1 MTQRSLINFEGD
13 KLLDAGK
20 KDLMQLAE
28 QIVGQVDFI
37 DVTKFSAELAKFKLL
52 VSELEDKFKD
62 HLLTDIRKYS
72 GSKMTAFGIEFSEM
86 EGGIKYDYS
95 QTESWVTIQ
104 DQIDKLKEK
113 QKGIEAFCKSIKSK
127 TTTVDEET
135 GELADF
141 YPPVKTSTTTIKKV
155 IK

>member
-1 MTQRSLINFEGD
+1 MANSLINFETG
-13 KLLDAGK
+13 KLLDTSK
-20 KDLMQLAE
+20 KEIAE
-28 QIVGQVDFI
+28 IADKIVNEVDFI

-52 VSELEDKFKD
+52 ADELEKKFKD

-86 EGGIKYDYS
+86 EGGIKYDYT
-95 QTESWVTIQ
+95 QTESWNIIQ
-104 DQIDKLKEK
+104 EQIEKLKEK
-113 QKGIEAFCKSIKSK
+113 QKGIEAFCRSIKSK

>member
-1 MTQRSLINFEGD
+1 MANSLINFETG
-13 KLLDAGK
+13 KLLDTSK
-20 KDLMQLAE
+20 KEIAE
-28 QIVGQVDFI
+28 IADKIVNEVDFI

-52 VSELEDKFKD
+52 ADELEKKFKD

-95 QTESWVTIQ
+95 QTESWNIIQ
-104 DQIDKLKEK
+104 EQIEKLKEK
-113 QKGIEAFCKSIKSK
+113 QKGIEAFCRSIKSK

-141 YPPVKTSTTTIKKV
+141 YPPVKSSTTTIKKV

>member
-1 MTQRSLINFEGD
+1 MANSLINFETG
-13 KLLDAGK
+13 KLLDTSK
-20 KDLMQLAE
+20 KEIAE
-28 QIVGQVDFI
+28 IADKIVNDVDFI

-52 VSELEDKFKD
+52 ADELEKKFKN

-86 EGGIKYDYS
+86 EGGIKYDYT
-95 QTESWVTIQ
+95 QTESWNVIQ
-104 DQIDKLKEK
+104 EQIEKLKEK
-113 QKGIEAFCKSIKSK
+113 QKGIEAFCRSIKSK

-141 YPPVKTSTTTIKKV
+141 YPPVKSSTTTIKKV

>member
-1 MTQRSLINFEGD
+1 MANSLINFETG
-13 KLLDAGK
+13 KLLDTSK
-20 KDLMQLAE
+20 KEIAE
-28 QIVGQVDFI
+28 IADKIVNEVDFI

-52 VSELEDKFKD
+52 ADELEKKFKD

-86 EGGIKYDYS
+86 EGGIKYDYT
-95 QTESWVTIQ
+95 QTESWNIIQ
-104 DQIDKLKEK
+104 EQIEKLKEK
-113 QKGIEAFCKSIKSK
+113 QKGIEAFCRSIKSK

-141 YPPVKTSTTTIKKV
+141 YPPVKSSTTTIKKV

>member
-1 MTQRSLINFEGD
+1 MANSLINFETG
-13 KLLDAGK
+13 KLLDTSK
-20 KDLMQLAE
+20 KEISEIADK
-28 QIVGQVDFI
+28 IVNEVDFI

-52 VSELEDKFKD
+52 ADELEKKFKD

-86 EGGIKYDYS
+86 EGGIKYDYT
-95 QTESWVTIQ
+95 QTESWNIIQ
-104 DQIDKLKEK
+104 EQIEKLKEK
-113 QKGIEAFCKSIKSK
+113 QKGIEAFCRSIKSK

-135 GELADF
+135 GELSDF
-141 YPPVKTSTTTIKKV
+141 YPPVKSSTTTIKKV

>member
-1 MTQRSLINFEGD
+1 MANSLINFETG
-13 KLLDAGK
+13 KLLDTSK
-20 KDLMQLAE
+20 KEIAE
-28 QIVGQVDFI
+28 IADKIVNEVDFI

-52 VSELEDKFKD
+52 ADELEKKFKN

-86 EGGIKYDYS
+86 EGGIKYDYT
-95 QTESWVTIQ
+95 QTESWNIIEE
-104 DQIDKLKEK
+104 QIEKLKEK
-113 QKGIEAFCKSIKSK
+113 QKGIEAFCRSIKSK

-141 YPPVKTSTTTIKKV
+141 YPPVKSSTTTIKKV

>member
-1 MTQRSLINFEGD
+1 MANSLINFETG
-13 KLLDAGK
+13 KLLDTIK
-20 KDLMQLAE
+20 KEIAE
-28 QIVGQVDFI
+28 IADKIVNEVDFI

-52 VSELEDKFKD
+52 ADELEKKFKD

-86 EGGIKYDYS
+86 EGGIKYDYT
-95 QTESWVTIQ
+95 QTESWNIIQ
-104 DQIDKLKEK
+104 EQIEKLKEK
-113 QKGIEAFCKSIKSK
+113 QKGIEAFCRSIKSK

-141 YPPVKTSTTTIKKV
+141 YPPVKSSTTTIKKV

>member
-1 MTQRSLINFEGD
+1 MANSLINFETG
-13 KLLDAGK
+13 KLLDTSK
-20 KDLMQLAE
+20 KEIAE
-28 QIVGQVDFI
+28 IADKIVNEVDFI

-52 VSELEDKFKD
+52 ADELEKKFKD
-62 HLLTDIRKYS
+62 HLLTDIHKYS

-86 EGGIKYDYS
+86 EGGIKYDYT
-95 QTESWVTIQ
+95 QTESWNIIQ
-104 DQIDKLKEK
+104 EQIEKLKEK
-113 QKGIEAFCKSIKSK
+113 QKGIEAFCRSIKSK

-141 YPPVKTSTTTIKKV
+141 YPPVKSSTTTIKKV

>member
-1 MTQRSLINFEGD
+1 MANSLINFETG
-13 KLLDAGK
+13 KLLDTSK
-20 KDLMQLAE
+20 KEIAE
-28 QIVGQVDFI
+28 IADKIVNEVDFI

-52 VSELEDKFKD
+52 TDELEKKFKD

-86 EGGIKYDYS
+86 EGGIKYDYT
-95 QTESWVTIQ
+95 QTESWNIIQ
-104 DQIDKLKEK
+104 EQIEKLKEK
-113 QKGIEAFCKSIKSK
+113 QKGIEAFCRSIKSK

-135 GELADF
+135 GELSDF
-141 YPPVKTSTTTIKKV
+141 YPPVKSSTTTIKKV

>member
-1 MTQRSLINFEGD
+1 MTNSIVNFEDGNILEAD
-13 KLLDAGK
+13 KKEIAEVAK
-20 KDLMQLAE
+20 KIAE
-28 QIVGQVDFI
+28 RVDFI
-37 DVTKFSAELAKFKLL
+37 DVTKFSAELAKFQLL
-52 VSELEDKFKD
+52 LNEVEKKFKD

-95 QTESWVTIQ
+95 QTESWTTIQ

-141 YPPVKTSTTTIKKV
+141 YPPIKTSTTTIKKI